1 MINSAAGSLDAEE
14 LAEKTLK
21 KGYPDGE
28 GGALS
33 NLPGST
39 GCEKIGNRGDR

>member
-1 MINSAAGSLDAEE
+1 MINSAASSLDHAEE

-28 GGALS
+28 GALS
-33 NLPGST
+33 NFPGST
-39 GCEKIGNRGDR
+39 GCEKIGNEGDR